1 MKIDIISV
9 GKIKESY
16 FKDGIAEYK
25 KRLGKYCTI
34 EEKVLS
40 DEPNADTSS
49 EALCEEIKRVEGERI
64 LKSINPKSYVIALD
78 LRGEMLD
85 SVGFANKIDEIFSY
99 KAGTITFIIGGPY
112 GFDNQVYQKSDE
124 QISLSKMT
132 FSHQMVRLIF
142 MEQLYRAFTIINNEP
157 YHHE

>member
-34 EEKVLS
+34 EEKVLA

-99 KAGTITFIIGGPY
+99 KAGTITFIIGG
-112 GFDNQVYQKSDE
+112 
-124 QISLSKMT
+124 SLGLSPEVIKRADYKLCFSKMT
-132 FSHQMVRLIF
+132 YPHKLMKLILF
-142 MEQLYRAFTIINNEP
+142 EAIYRAFKINNHET
-157 YHHE
+157 YHK